1 MIINT
6 CLLADDNYPNLLRQ
20 IPDTPKQF
28 YWTGGDLSSLCNQ
41 PCVAIVGSRKVTPY
55 GRLVTANLA
64 SELARLGVTI
74 ISGLAIGVDS
84 IAHKSALDVGGKTIA
99 VLPRGL
105 DKIYPS
111 CHANL
116 ANRII
121 DSGGVLMTEYP
132 QGSELYNFQFLA
144 RNRIIA
150 GLSLGVVVTEAAER
164 SGSLNT
170 ANFAL
175 EQGRE
180 VLAVPGN
187 ITSPLSKGTN
197 NLIKIGATPVDNAQ
211 DIIDNLNLS
220 FELLKVNPA
229 DDLNDLE
236 IILVSL
242 IGEGIA
248 DSEALFAR
256 SGLDTSQF
264 SQTLTLLELN
274 GRIKN
279 IGNNNWSL

>member
-1 MIINT
+1 M
-6 CLLADDNYPNLLRQ
+6 
-20 IPDTPKQF
+20 
-28 YWTGGDLSSLCNQ
+28 
-41 PCVAIVGSRKVTPY
+41 
-55 GRLVTANLA
+55 
-64 SELARLGVTI
+64 
-74 ISGLAIGVDS
+74 
-84 IAHKSALDVGGKTIA
+84 
-99 VLPRGL
+99 
-105 DKIYPS
+105 
-111 CHANL
+111 
-116 ANRII
+116 
-121 DSGGVLMTEYP
+121 
-132 QGSELYNFQFLA
+132 
-144 RNRIIA
+144 
-150 GLSLGVVVTEAAER
+150 GVVVTEAAER

-197 NLIKIGATPVDNAQ
+197 NLIKIGATPIDNAQ

-220 FELLKVNPA
+220 FDLLKVNPA